1 MWKDILDQANRLRAE
16 EQPFVIATVVAYKS
30 PQSARPGSKA
40 IILRDGSIDGWIG
53 GGCVQPIVI
62 REARNAL
69 ETGKPK
75 LVTISPDSAHDDWKG
90 VQSYQMTCQGGG
102 SLEIYLEP
110 VLPKP
115 ELLIVGNSPVAQI
128 LSGLGKLLD
137 FKVCVADPQA
147 SRERFSDADLVLND
161 LHAVRNRIGPDSY
174 VVVATMGTGD
184 EEGLEAVVGT
194 TARYLGLV
202 ASKEKANGLFRYLRE
217 KGVPAEHLDGVAC
230 PAGLELGGETLPEI
244 ALSVMA
250 GITRLRRSLPEQ
262 ASAQAKALHKV
273 LPVMNST
280 ASAESRESSAASL
293 DPVCGMVVDTANARY
308 TSAVE
313 DATFYFCCLRC
324 KETFDRSPEK
334 YRTQSAGGV

>member
-1 MWKDILDQANRLRAE
+1 MWKDILDQADRLRND

-40 IILRDGSIDGWIG
+40 IILSDGSIEGWIG

-62 REARNAL
+62 REAQNAL
-69 ETGKPK
+69 ESGRPK

-90 VQSYQMTCQGGG
+90 VESYRMTCQGGG

-115 ELLIVGNSPVAQI
+115 ELLIVGNSPMAQI
-128 LSGLGKLLD
+128 LTGLGRLLE
-137 FKVCVADPQA
+137 FKVCVADPEATQ
-147 SRERFSDADLVLND
+147 ERFPEADTVLTD
-161 LHAVRNRIGPDSY
+161 LAAARNRIGPRTY

-184 EEGLEAVVGT
+184 EEALEAVAGT
-194 TARYLGLV
+194 NPKYIGLV
-202 ASKEKANGLFRYLRE
+202 ASKEKAAGLFQYLRE
-217 KGVPAEHLDGVAC
+217 KGIPGEHLEKIAC

-250 GITRLRRSLPEQ
+250 GITKARRSVARDGAEP
-262 ASAQAKALHKV
+262 AKARSTV
-273 LPVMNST
+273 MPVMNNAAAAGSST
-280 ASAESRESSAASL
+280 LSR
-293 DPVCGMVVDTANARY
+293 DPVCGMMVEGASTKYVSR
-308 TSAVE
+308 VE

-324 KETFDRSPEK
+324 KETFDRSPET
-334 YRTQSAGGV
+334 YLTESAGSL